1 MVEMNKEGK
10 RKILWL
16 FSAVFAL
23 LIIALFLY
31 SSFNKPSGAITET
44 VGIIESVG
52 GIPKEHGPTKI
63 IASVRLNDGSIIQAH
78 VLPGAIAQK
87 ERVAHIRILHRFL
100 SGTKVYEVYR
110 TERAN

>member
-1 MVEMNKEGK
+1 VLVL
-10 RKILWL
+10 I
-16 FSAVFAL
+16 AVF
-23 LIIALFLY
+23 LY
-31 SSFNKPSGAITET
+31 FSFNLPSGAVTET

-52 GIPKEHGPTKI
+52 GIPKKYGPTKI

-87 ERVAHIRILHRFL
+87 ERVAHIRILRRFL

-110 TERAN
+110 TEQGKCINNQAQLL